1 MWLIIEQLWVKVTST
16 HNPLWYTFST
26 LIIIVHVLKEHISV
40 MCALSEW
47 FYTSALS
54 VCVCVC
60 VLYPISQLL
69 MYFKHHFS
77 VDLFAMCSGTYP
89 LQVGMA
95 LAGPGASAAD
105 GHRCGCGQSLSSRC
119 NLTAECQSETLP
131 SATESH
137 VDPNLSCLLSS
148 SRSFISL
155 AVTFMQGWCPFIHQI

>member
-1 MWLIIEQLWVKVTST
+1 MIHVFHFN
-16 HNPLWYTFST
+16 HNCT
-26 LIIIVHVLKEHISV
+26 HVLKEQISV
-40 MCALSEW
+40 MCTLSEW
-47 FYTSALS
+47 FYTSQ
-54 VCVCVC
+54 CVC
-60 VLYPISQLL
+60 VLYPVSQLL

-95 LAGPGASAAD
+95 LAGPGASAAGMTAAVPD

-131 SATESH
+131 SVTESH

-148 SRSFISL
+148 SRSFMSL
-155 AVTFMQGWCPFIHQI
+155 VVTFMQGWCPFIHQI